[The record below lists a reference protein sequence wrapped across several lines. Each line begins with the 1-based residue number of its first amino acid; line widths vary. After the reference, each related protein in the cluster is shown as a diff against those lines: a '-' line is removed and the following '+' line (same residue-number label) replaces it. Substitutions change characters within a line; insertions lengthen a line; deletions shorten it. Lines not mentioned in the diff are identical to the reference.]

1 MSLCIQIHT
10 APSASNLILTDKI
23 LGKSIMI
30 FNILVLKMSEQIWI
44 FDVPINATM
53 LKPLHTSA
61 CVVLRLAQ
69 AIGEKGMVSEALWGQ
84 RLLNECT
91 SGAEERLR
99 GQGRFENSFWRA
111 LLFHYS
117 RDSLMKSLPLCPPAI
132 QRLCMLIANKACT
145 SL

>member
-1 MSLCIQIHT
+1 MHT
-10 APSASNLILTDKI
+10 NTQCAMCFKADIKDRFMGRKKKI
-23 LGKSIMI
+23 NNNAQYPWKKRVWADL
-30 FNILVLKMSEQIWI
+30 NIWCPNKC
-44 FDVPINATM
+44 DC
-53 LKPLHTSA
+53 LKPLHMSA
-61 CVVLRLAQ
+61 CVVLRLA
-69 AIGEKGMVSEALWGQ
+69 ALLGRRGMVSEALGGQ

-91 SGAEERLR
+91 SGAEKRLR

-117 RDSLMKSLPLCPPAI
+117 RDSLIKSLPLCPPAI

>member
-1 MSLCIQIHT
+1 MCGLET
-10 APSASNLILTDKI
+10 
-23 LGKSIMI
+23 
-30 FNILVLKMSEQIWI
+30 
-44 FDVPINATM
+44 
-53 LKPLHTSA
+53 
-61 CVVLRLAQ
+61 
-69 AIGEKGMVSEALWGQ
+69 IGGEGGTVSEAHQGQ

-132 QRLCMLIANKACT
+132 QQLCMLIANKACT

>member
-1 MSLCIQIHT
+1 MHT
-10 APSASNLILTDKI
+10 DTQCAMCFKADIKTDLWRGKK
-23 LGKSIMI
+23 KSIIML
-30 FNILVLKMSEQIWI
+30 NILEKKRVWADLNIWCSNKC
-44 FDVPINATM
+44 DC

-61 CVVLRLAQ
+61 CVVLRLA
-69 AIGEKGMVSEALWGQ
+69 ALLGRRGMVSEALGGQ

-91 SGAEERLR
+91 SGAEKRLR

-117 RDSLMKSLPLCPPAI
+117 RDSLIKSLPLCPPAI